1 MNRNDKNGLKFL
13 LGDDH
18 SIVRQGIQFTIED
31 IKGDAEFIHAAD
43 LEEILKIIQSEK
55 IDVAVLDAQF
65 PDGNSLSIVSEI
77 KKIQPE
83 IKILIFTSFDEE
95 NYSLKYIN
103 EGADGFLSK
112 TSEEDEIRFGI
123 REIIENGK
131 YLPAFTEKMLQLSDE
146 HIALLNPLNQ
156 LTDRELEIAIL
167 YAKGFGNLE
176 IANTLDLKQN
186 TVSTFK
192 KRIFEKL
199 KVNSIIE
206 LTDLMRIHHEI

>member
-1 MNRNDKNGLKFL
+1 MNRNDKKDMKFL

-176 IANTLDLKQN
+176 IANTLNLKQN

-199 KVNSIIE
+199 KVNSMIE